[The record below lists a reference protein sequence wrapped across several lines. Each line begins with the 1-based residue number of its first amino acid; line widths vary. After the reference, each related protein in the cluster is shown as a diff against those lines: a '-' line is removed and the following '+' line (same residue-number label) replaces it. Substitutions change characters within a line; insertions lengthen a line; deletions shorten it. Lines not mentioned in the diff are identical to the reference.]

1 MRPRADAEALEGLS
15 WAAWW
20 EDDAET
26 VFAARERAF
35 ALYRER
41 GDPAGARGW
50 RSGSAPTRTT
60 STARRP
66 SPPAGSSAR
75 GGCSSRC
82 PECPEHGWLAFHEGY
97 LAGDRE
103 QALAAAAIGRRL
115 DVCDLEMLGLALEGS
130 LLVADGAVQDGM
142 ARLGEATV
150 IAFEDRAQIPI
161 SAAWTCCFLVSAC
174 LRVYDFE
181 RAYAWT
187 DRIADFA
194 ERYGSRWM
202 LAFCRAEY
210 GTVLRWRG
218 RWDEAG
224 ALLEAAVEDFARSRP
239 AWASGPLAGLAELRR
254 RQGRTD
260 EALALLDRAGPTR
273 AAQLCRAAT
282 TGDTAL
288 AERLLRQTERPLD
301 RVPILAL
308 LARVSPDVG
317 STAPS
322 SCARSDRHG
331 CGDGSALTGA
341 RRPCRGRG
349 AGRPGAARGRGGRVR
364 GRAVRAGAGPAGLG
378 RAARGR
384 GGGARA
390 AARRRDTPR
399 ARGRFAAAG
408 ADQARARGA
417 GAASRRG

>member
-1 MRPRADAEALEGLS
+1 MALWIGADQNDFHG
-15 WAAWW
+15 AA
-20 EDDAET
+20 T
-26 VFAARERAF
+26 VAAGWFERA
-35 ALYRER
+35 
-41 GDPAGARGW
+41 
-50 RSGSAPTRTT
+50 
-60 STARRP
+60 RRLLEP
-66 SPPAGSSAR
+66 L
-75 GGCSSRC
+75 
-82 PECPEHGWLAFHEGY
+82 PECAEHGWLAFHEGY

-130 LLVADGAVQDGM
+130 LLVADGAVPEGM

-218 RWDEAG
+218 RWEEAG

-308 LARVSPDVG
+308 LLEGVRPLNNSFG
-317 STAPS
+317 STAPF
-322 SCARSDRHG
+322 G
-331 CGDGSALTGA
+331 LL
-341 RRPCRGRG
+341 
-349 AGRPGAARGRGGRVR
+349 RV
-364 GRAVRAGAGPAGLG
+364 
-378 RAARGR
+378 
-384 GGGARA
+384 
-390 AARRRDTPR
+390 
-399 ARGRFAAAG
+399 
-408 ADQARARGA
+408 
-417 GAASRRG
+417 